1 MYQQRCAVTLSL
13 FLALAISACG
23 SDDDGDDNTSSS
35 DPATSGPATSGPADT
50 SMLDPNS
57 APDTSGEPGGPTPNI
72 AGLWDASEPSGDTTN
87 ILYFN
92 ISDNGVISSYDYQQ
106 DGVEFA
112 TGENCYIKGDDRTL
126 SPEGGDNYA
135 IQGVAITA
143 INDGESLMIT
153 FQEPD
158 SKDFD
163 EDGDV
168 EETPE
173 LRWPAVTTAT
183 LADLNECDG

>member
-1 MYQQRCAVTLSL
+1 MFQRRCAVTLSL
-13 FLALAISACG
+13 FLALGISACS
-23 SDDDGDDNTSSS
+23 SDDDGDDNSSTSG
-35 DPATSGPATSGPADT
+35 PATSGPATSGPTDT
-50 SMLDPNS
+50 STLNPDS
-57 APDTSGEPGGPTPNI
+57 APDTSGEPGGPTPDI
-72 AGLWDASEPSGDTTN
+72 AGLWD
-87 ILYFN
+87 
-92 ISDNGVISSYDYQQ
+92 ISSYDYQQ

-143 INDGESLMIT
+143 INNGDSLMIT

-168 EETPE
+168 QETPT
-173 LRWPAVTTAT
+173 LSWPAVTTAT
-183 LADLNECDG
+183 LTDLNECDG